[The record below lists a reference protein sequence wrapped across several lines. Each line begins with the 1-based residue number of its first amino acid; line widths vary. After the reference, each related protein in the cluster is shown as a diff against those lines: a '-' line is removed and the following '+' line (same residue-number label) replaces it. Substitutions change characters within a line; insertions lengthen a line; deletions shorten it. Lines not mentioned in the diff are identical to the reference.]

1 MHTTTCNLSSYL
13 RDKKLTI
20 KRSVGDGHC
29 LLYSVITCWNTD
41 ITDYPNINLSSL
53 KSAIHKEAT
62 KNAASYI
69 DWLDDADKP
78 SFHTALKH
86 YLYYKRY
93 NTCVG
98 DMIPLMITKALN
110 LKITLLNRMN
120 HGVVEVSTTEPDRP
134 PATDKAITVY
144 RNGHHFDAVISS
156 CVARVATAGTA
167 RGRVVA
173 PEFLRASVTAGRQ
186 PVDVPVRDNVQ
197 PAEHPICAELQGN
210 INACAI
216 DPLQRIVYSPTD
228 LKTMRKCSHL
238 KSDIHN
244 RLSGLNLLV
253 HCQSNFQCSLCDECT
268 KSTACQCVNV
278 LPIPVHISNARK
290 LLYYHSPSR
299 LACRTLRPVHVTF
312 VDRQPGIDVLTSLFS
327 CASNTAS
334 QVKGHPHQSADRMA
348 AARTVTLPVIHQAF
362 SARRNA
368 ILTASFV
375 HANDGYQPPT
385 DHHLPQDTMEL
396 ALGCATSPKTRNP
409 SSPAAVNGK
418 LIPTIHNNR
427 PHRHSERRASKASLV
442 QLRRPPAKLRAASNI
457 KACLF
462 NVRSVKNKA
471 IEVNEY
477 VVDNRC
483 DICVLVETWLRPGD
497 LDQVVIAELCPPGYL
512 SSMCHARME
521 QVMAE

>member
-1 MHTTTCNLSSYL
+1 M
-13 RDKKLTI
+13 
-20 KRSVGDGHC
+20 GDSHC
-29 LLYSVITCWNTD
+29 LLYSIITCWNTD
-41 ITDYPNINLSSL
+41 ITGYPNINLSFL
-53 KSAIHKEAT
+53 KSAIHKEVT

-78 SFHTALKH
+78 SFHTALKQ

-110 LKITLLNRMN
+110 LKITLLNQMN
-120 HGVVEVSTTEPDRP
+120 HGVVEVSTTEPDCP

-144 RNGHHFDAVISS
+144 RNGDHFDAVISS
-156 CVARVATAGTA
+156 CVARVATAGTT

-173 PEFLRASVTAGRQ
+173 TDPPRDTRVVKQDSAPATVPLATLLRGTGAPGSLRACVTAERH

-197 PAEHPICAELQGN
+197 PAEHPVCAELQGN

-216 DPLQRIVYSPTD
+216 DPLQQIVYSPTD
-228 LKTMRKCSHL
+228 LKTMRKYSHL
-238 KSDIHN
+238 KCDIHN

-253 HCQSNFQCSLCDECT
+253 HCQSSLCDECT

-278 LPIPVHISNARK
+278 LPIPFHISNARE

-299 LACRTLRPVHVTF
+299 LACRTLRPVNGTF
-312 VDRQPGIDVLTSLFS
+312 VERQPGIHVLTSLSS

-334 QVKGHPHQSADRMA
+334 RLKAHPHQSADRMA

-362 SARRNA
+362 SAGRNA
-368 ILTASFV
+368 TLTASFV
-375 HANDGYQPPT
+375 HANDGYQPAM
-385 DHHLPQDTMEL
+385 DHHLPRDTKEL
-396 ALGCATSPKTRNP
+396 ALGCATSPKTWNP
-409 SSPAAVNGK
+409 SSPAAINGK
-418 LIPTIHNNR
+418 LIPTIHNNL
-427 PHRHSERRASKASLV
+427 PHRHSERHASKASLV
-442 QLRRPPAKLRAASNI
+442 QLRQPSAKLRAASNI

-471 IEVNEY
+471 IKVKEY
-477 VVDNRC
+477 IVDNRC
-483 DICVLVETWLRPGD
+483 DICVLVETWLRI
-497 LDQVVIAELCPPGYL
+497 LTKL
-512 SSMCHARME
+512 
-521 QVMAE
+521 